1 MRTKSRPQND
11 SIFDLWWGSYVI
23 AGPPQ
28 PPHRPPQPPHR
39 PPQPPHRP
47 PYLQLWKRALRHA
60 QCPQCIQY
68 WLGDFFF
75 CELLLHFLV
84 YKSSISG
91 FHIFTHCVLH

>member
-11 SIFDLWWGSYVI
+11 SLFDLWWGSYVI

-47 PYLQLWKRALRHA
+47 PYLQLWKRAMHNVHSVYV
-60 QCPQCIQY
+60 QY
-68 WLGDFFF
+68 WLGDFF
-75 CELLLHFLV
+75 LL
-84 YKSSISG
+84 
-91 FHIFTHCVLH
+91 

>member
-39 PPQPPHRP
+39 PP
-47 PYLQLWKRALRHA
+47 YLQLWKRALRHA

-68 WLGDFFF
+68 WVGDFFSVTF
-75 CELLLHFLV
+75 
-84 YKSSISG
+84 S
-91 FHIFTHCVLH
+91 CV